1 MPGATG
7 RDIHIDKVLSNMA
20 IGYKP
25 EGFIADQIMPTVPV
39 DKQSDIYAVFSR
51 ADRLR
56 RQDTNRSRGAEA
68 NRIEQSVSSGTF
80 YCENYALKAPVTL
93 EDKKN
98 ADPMYLQNLIEGR
111 TELVLDGLLLDWE
124 VRVANQVTNTANVGS
139 SSSVDSAWNAAGDP
153 LGDVNTGI
161 DNVQDSTGMKPNQVT
176 FGLSAWR
183 SFRRDSNVRNL
194 IFGNNN
200 GGGYPSTAQVADLLD
215 IAKVQV
221 GGAFQNTGEE
231 DLAESLS
238 KIWDDVVLIAYT
250 AERPN
255 IERPSFAYAFRWTQ
269 PGLPNMM
276 VERHPFDSRKKSEE
290 VEVGYYQDEVITGD
304 DYGFLI
310 VGVNS
315 SQ

>member
-25 EGFIADQIMPTVPV
+25 EGFIASDVMPIVPV

-56 RQDTNRSRGAEA
+56 RQKTNRSPGTEA
-68 NRIEQSVSSGTF
+68 RRIDESVGSGTF
-80 YCENYALKAPVTL
+80 YCANYALKKPVTL
-93 EDKKN
+93 EDKSN
-98 ADPMYLQNLIEGR
+98 ADPLYLQNLIEGR

-124 VRVANQVTNTANVGS
+124 VRVATQVTNTANVGS
-139 SSSVDSAWNAAGDP
+139 SSAVSSAWNGAGDP
-153 LGDVNTGI
+153 LGDVNTGV
-161 DNVQDSTGMKPNQVT
+161 DNVQDSTGMMPNRVT

-200 GGGYPSTAQVADLLD
+200 GGGYPSTAQVADLLGVE
-215 IAKVQV
+215 KVLV

-231 DLAESLS
+231 GQAEALS
-238 KIWDDVVLIAYT
+238 QIWDDNVLIAYV
-250 AERPN
+250 ADRPN
-255 IERPSFAYAFRWTQ
+255 IERPSFAYAFRWTR
-269 PGLPNMM
+269 PGLPNMT
-276 VERHPFDSRKKSEE
+276 VERHPYDTRIKAEE
-290 VEVGYYQDEVITGD
+290 VEAGYYQDEVVTGA

>member
-20 IGYKP
+20 IGYRP
-25 EGFIADQIMPTVPV
+25 EGFIAADIMPIVDV
-39 DKQSDIYAVFSR
+39 DKQSDLYAVFSR

-56 RQDTNRSRGAEA
+56 RQETARSPGAEA

-80 YCENYALKAPVTL
+80 YCENYALKSPVNL
-93 EDKKN
+93 EDKAN
-98 ADPMYLQNLIEGR
+98 ADPLYLQNLIEGR

-124 VRVANQVTNTANVGS
+124 VRVATQVTNTANVGS
-139 SSSVDSAWNAAGDP
+139 SAAVSSAWNGAGDP

-161 DNVQDSTGMKPNQVT
+161 DNVQDSTGMMPNQVT

-183 SFRRDSNVRNL
+183 SFRRDDTVRNL
-194 IFGNNN
+194 IFGTNN

-215 IAKVQV
+215 IPKVLV
-221 GGAFQNTGEE
+221 GRAFQNTGEE
-231 DLAESLS
+231 ELAENLNQ
-238 KIWDDVVLIAYT
+238 IWDDNVLIAYT

-255 IERPSFAYAFRWTQ
+255 IERPSFAYAFRWNR

-276 VERHPFDSRKKSEE
+276 VERHPFDTRTKSEE
-290 VEVGYYQDEVITGD
+290 VEAGYYQDEVITGA
-304 DYGFLI
+304 DYAFLI